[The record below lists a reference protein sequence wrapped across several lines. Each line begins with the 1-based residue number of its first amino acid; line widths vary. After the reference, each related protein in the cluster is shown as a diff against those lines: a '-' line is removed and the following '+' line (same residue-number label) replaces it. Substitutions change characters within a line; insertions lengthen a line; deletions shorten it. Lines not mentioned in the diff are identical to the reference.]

1 MGTTR
6 RENREWRVSTSEAI
20 RGPSR
25 SSIALDPEPTAQAD
39 PEPTLNDT
47 CRTPS
52 AMRICGSRGR
62 MMPN

>member
-1 MGTTR
+1 MDRGCKMC
-6 RENREWRVSTSEAI
+6 REDRFPPGGAI
-20 RGPSR
+20 RGPLRLSTT
-25 SSIALDPEPTAQAD
+25 LDPEPTAQAD
-39 PEPTLNDT
+39 HKPTLNDT